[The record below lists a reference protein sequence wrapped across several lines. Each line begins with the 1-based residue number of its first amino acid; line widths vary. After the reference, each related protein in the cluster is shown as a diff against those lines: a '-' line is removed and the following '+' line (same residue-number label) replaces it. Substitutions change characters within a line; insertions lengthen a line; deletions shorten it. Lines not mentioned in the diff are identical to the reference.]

1 RQAERRRARLH
12 ERAGQRPRGGV
23 AIDHLRLPQRRRRLA
38 RGRRRCGGTP
48 RARGLDRLRLVTRR
62 YAAPAAFLLA
72 VTIAVLAIHYGLQ
85 RGPAAKAP
93 VTATA
98 AATPPPKKRKPAT
111 TRYYVVQR
119 GDSF

>member
-1 RQAERRRARLH
+1 M
-12 ERAGQRPRGGV
+12 
-23 AIDHLRLPQRRRRLA
+23 
-38 RGRRRCGGTP
+38 
-48 RARGLDRLRLVTRR
+48 TRR

-119 GDSF
+119 GDSFSAIAARAHVSVAAIERLNPGVSSTALRVGQRIRVK